1 MENTAMV
8 DMIFLSAEKKVS
20 LDEIMNHQI
29 IDEYLSIFNTNRS
42 MAKFQKFQLVQMLN
56 WKKTPGWQLQTYI
69 SLVDMAF
76 LWSLAAPS
84 TEDREKNDCYAF
96 TWKDYP
102 SKLFNIIH
110 MRLPRVK
117 VLILANDPY
126 DLDACIKDSEH
137 DRCNAKKTFICGMKN
152 SHQSKWCKSIQ

>member
-76 LWSLAAPS
+76 L
-84 TEDREKNDCYAF
+84 
-96 TWKDYP
+96 
-102 SKLFNIIH
+102 
-110 MRLPRVK
+110 
-117 VLILANDPY
+117 
-126 DLDACIKDSEH
+126 
-137 DRCNAKKTFICGMKN
+137 
-152 SHQSKWCKSIQ
+152 